1 MWGVLRQETLIDM
14 SERLCYTIV
23 SSSDKLI
30 FDFCLPTITAGSR
43 TIMVQTVAAPDL
55 QFRPFRRERMRCVV
69 APLLDGTLLTVP
81 IEMICGAA
89 DGPRLV
95 VIAGVHGDELEGVR
109 AVQMLSTAIDQH
121 RLSGTVL
128 LIPVANMAAF
138 ASRTR
143 RNPLDNMDL
152 NRVFPGRPDGTIS
165 ERLAYL
171 IVHTLLANATLVVSL
186 HGLGALGT
194 LMPWMEFAD
203 IPGAIGHESHTAA
216 LAFGF
221 PDLMPLPPLPGV
233 LISALAQRSIPA
245 IEGEI
250 GGMGMIDPSNW
261 RRYVIGV
268 IQVMRHLRM
277 IPDPP
282 VYVANPRYWELHWV
296 HTPAGGLFERSFALG
311 DHIACGQRLGFILD
325 PFGEQIDN
333 VFAPCDGVAGACQ
346 MAASVHPGDPVA
358 LVWSPLQSRCIA

>member
-1 MWGVLRQETLIDM
+1 
-14 SERLCYTIV
+14 
-23 SSSDKLI
+23 
-30 FDFCLPTITAGSR
+30 
-43 TIMVQTVAAPDL
+43 MVQTLTAPDL
-55 QFRPFRRERMRCVV
+55 QYHPFRRERMHCVV
-69 APLLDGTLLTVP
+69 APLLDGTLLTIP
-81 IEMICGAA
+81 IEIICGAA

-109 AVQMLSTAIDQH
+109 AVQMLSATIDQH

-138 ASRTR
+138 VSRTR

-171 IVHTLLANATLVVSL
+171 IVYTLLANATLVVSL

-194 LMPWMEFAD
+194 LMPWVEFTD
-203 IPGAIGHESHTAA
+203 IPGAIGQESHAAA

-221 PDLMPLPPLPGV
+221 PDLMPLPLLPGV
-233 LISALAQRSIPA
+233 LITALAQCGIPA

-261 RRYVIGV
+261 RRYVTGV

-277 IPDPP
+277 ISDPP
-282 VYVANPRYWELHWV
+282 VDVADPRYWGLHWV
-296 HTPAGGLFERSFALG
+296 HAPAGGLFERRFALG
-311 DHIACGQRLGFILD
+311 DHVASGQRLGSLLN
-325 PFGEQIDN
+325 PFGEEIDS
-333 VFAPCDGVAGACQ
+333 VVAPCDGVVGACQ

-358 LVWSPLQSRCIA
+358 LVWSPL